1 MAATAKANEAV
12 NTGAKES
19 VKAPTPAEVRA
30 AMPDRL
36 TGKWVYEYIAS
47 LPKVC
52 QERFASLQK
61 RYGITIPK
69 TETILRSK
77 QIEVFMKSF

>member
-1 MAATAKANEAV
+1 MATTAKANE
-12 NTGAKES
+12 TGTKEPT
-19 VKAPTPAEVRA
+19 KAPTPAEVRA

-36 TGKWVYEYIAS
+36 TGKWVHEYIAS
-47 LPKVC
+47 LPKAC
-52 QERFASLQK
+52 QERFASLQR

>member
-1 MAATAKANEAV
+1 MAATAKTNEAV
-12 NTGAKES
+12 NAEAKES
-19 VKAPTPAEVRA
+19 TKAPTPAEVRA
-30 AMPDRL
+30 AMPGRL
-36 TGKWVYEYIAS
+36 TGKWVHEYIAS
-47 LPKVC
+47 LPKAC